1 MSTHGKDGERTYH
14 YLVTPSED
22 IGIHSTS
29 VSLNYSTPFNQAC
42 ALRRAKRQAL
52 ALLLA
57 VTAVFIA
64 ASLVPDRGLG
74 LNCLKAMAEAAM
86 VGALADWFA
95 VVALFRRPLGLPI
108 PHTAVIARNQD
119 RIGRNLAAFVRDKF
133 LDVPSL
139 LALIRRHDPAERLA
153 QWLTAPGNAGLLGHQ
168 ATRLASAA
176 LEMVQDAQV
185 ERFIHKAARALIG
198 QVDMSR
204 ALAAV
209 LDTLTH
215 NGRHQALLDD
225 VLGKLIELL
234 QNEQT
239 RAWVAQSI
247 VAWLKKDHPRTE
259 KLLPSD
265 WLGDK
270 GSVLLARALES
281 LMADVA
287 ANPQHALRAQF
298 DGAVQR
304 LIDRLKNDPEWA
316 RKGEEIRLWVQT
328 DATVG
333 GYVQTLWLDLRGALQ
348 RDLAD
353 ADSVLARQVG
363 RLGLWL
369 GKSLAGDAALRQSFN
384 DRLERWAEGLAPD
397 VSAFVAQHIEDT
409 VRRWDVR
416 EMTELIELN
425 IGRDLQYIRINGTVV
440 GGLIGLVLFGVSHA
454 GEVWRAVVGG

>member
-1 MSTHGKDGERTYH
+1 MTTALAPDTAA
-14 YLVTPSED
+14 L
-22 IGIHSTS
+22 
-29 VSLNYSTPFNQAC
+29 

-52 ALLLA
+52 GLLGL

-64 ASLVPDRGLG
+64 TSVVERDLL
-74 LNCLKAMAEAAM
+74 LNCIKAMAEAAM

-108 PHTAVIARNQD
+108 PHTAVVARNQA
-119 RIGRNLAAFVRDKF
+119 RIGRNLATFVRDKF

-139 LALIRRHDPAERLA
+139 VALIRQHDPAERLA
-153 QWLTAPGNAGLLGHQ
+153 QWLTAPGNAALLGHQ

-176 LEMVQDAQV
+176 LETVQDAQV
-185 ERFIHKAARALIG
+185 ERFIQKAARALIG

-215 NGRHQALLDD
+215 NGRHQALLDE
-225 VLGKLIELL
+225 VLEKLIELL
-234 QNEQT
+234 QNEPT
-239 RAWVAQSI
+239 RAWVAQTI

-270 GSVLLARALES
+270 GSALLARALES
-281 LMADVA
+281 VMADVA
-287 ANPQHALRAQF
+287 TNPQHALRAQF
-298 DGAVQR
+298 DAAVQR
-304 LIDRLKNDPEWA
+304 FIERLRTDPDWA
-316 RKGEEIRLWVQT
+316 RKGEEIRTWLQT
-328 DATVG
+328 DATVA
-333 GYVQTLWLDLRGALQ
+333 GYVQTLWQDLRGALQ

-363 RLGLWL
+363 KLGLWF
-369 GKSLAGDAALRQSFN
+369 GESLAGDAALRQSFN
-384 DRLERWAEGLAPD
+384 DRLERWVEGLAPD
-397 VSAFVAQHIEDT
+397 VSAFIAQHIEDT
-409 VRRWDVR
+409 VRRWDTE
-416 EMTELIELN
+416 EMTQLIELN
-425 IGRDLQYIRINGTVV
+425 IGKDLQYIRINGTVV

-454 GEVWRAVVGG
+454 REVWAAVSGA

>member
-1 MSTHGKDGERTYH
+1 MSSSAP
-14 YLVTPSED
+14 PSHSNAED
-22 IGIHSTS
+22 
-29 VSLNYSTPFNQAC
+29 PAR

-52 ALLLA
+52 GLLLL
-57 VTAVFIA
+57 VTAVFVA
-64 ASLVPDRGLG
+64 TSLMDRGMW
-74 LNCLKAMAEAAM
+74 LNGVKAMAEAAM

-108 PHTAVIARNQD
+108 PHTAVIARNQA
-119 RIGRNLAAFVRDKF
+119 RIGRNLATFVRDKF

-139 LALIRRHDPAERLA
+139 VALIRRHDPAERLA
-153 QWLTAPGNAGLLGHQ
+153 QWLTAPGNAALLGHQ

-176 LEMVQDAQV
+176 LETVQDVQV
-185 ERFIHKAARALIG
+185 ERFIQKAARTLIG

-225 VLGKLIELL
+225 VLAKLIELL

-239 RAWVAQSI
+239 RTWVAQTI

-270 GSVLLARALES
+270 GSALLARALES
-281 LMADVA
+281 VMADVA

-298 DGAVQR
+298 DVAVQR
-304 LIDRLKNDPEWA
+304 FIERLRSDPEWV
-316 RKGEEIRLWVQT
+316 RKGEEIRTYLQT
-328 DATVG
+328 DATVA
-333 GYVQTLWLDLRGALQ
+333 GYVQTLWQDLRGALQ

-353 ADSVLARQVG
+353 ADSVVARQVG
-363 RLGLWL
+363 KLGLWL
-369 GKSLAGDAALRQSFN
+369 GESLAGDAALRQSFN
-384 DRLERWAEGLAPD
+384 DRLERWAQGLAPD
-397 VSAFVAQHIEDT
+397 VSAFIAQHIEDT
-409 VRRWDVR
+409 VRRWDTE
-416 EMTELIELN
+416 EMTQLIELN
-425 IGRDLQYIRINGTVV
+425 IGKDLQYIRINGTVV
-440 GGLIGLVLFGVSHA
+440 GGLIGLVLFAVSHA
-454 GEVWRAVVGG
+454 GEVWRAVVGS

>member
-1 MSTHGKDGERTYH
+1 MTRADLSPAHRSLRT
-14 YLVTPSED
+14 
-22 IGIHSTS
+22 
-29 VSLNYSTPFNQAC
+29 
-42 ALRRAKRQAL
+42 AKRQAL
-52 ALLLA
+52 GLLLL

-64 ASLVPDRGLG
+64 TSVVERGLV
-74 LNCLKAMAEAAM
+74 LNCIKAIAEAAM

-95 VVALFRRPLGLPI
+95 VVALFRKPLGLPI
-108 PHTAVIARNQD
+108 PHTAVIARNQE

-139 LALIRRHDPAERLA
+139 VALIRRHDPAERLA
-153 QWLTAPGNAGLLGHQ
+153 QWLLAPGNTALLGNQ
-168 ATRLASAA
+168 ATRLVSAA
-176 LEMVQDAQV
+176 LETVQDAQV
-185 ERFIHKAARALIG
+185 ERFIQKAARALIG

-225 VLGKLIELL
+225 VLAKLIELL

-239 RAWVAQSI
+239 RTWVAQSI

-270 GSVLLARALES
+270 GSALLARALES
-281 LMADVA
+281 VMADVA
-287 ANPQHALRAQF
+287 ANPEHALRAQF
-298 DGAVQR
+298 DAAVQR
-304 LIDRLKNDPEWA
+304 FIERLRSDPEWA
-316 RKGEEIRLWVQT
+316 RKGEEIRTWLQT

-363 RLGLWL
+363 KLGLWL
-369 GKSLAGDAALRQSFN
+369 GESLAGDAALRQSLN
-384 DRLERWAEGLAPD
+384 DRLEHWVQGLAPD
-397 VSAFVAQHIEDT
+397 VSAFIAQHIEDT
-409 VRRWDVR
+409 VRRWDAE
-416 EMTELIELN
+416 EMTDLIEVN
-425 IGRDLQYIRINGTVV
+425 IGKDLQYIRINGTVV
-440 GGLIGLVLFGVSHA
+440 GGLIGLVLFAVSHA
-454 GEVWRAVVGG
+454 GEIWRAVGGG

>member
-1 MSTHGKDGERTYH
+1 MSSSAP
-14 YLVTPSED
+14 PSHSNAED
-22 IGIHSTS
+22 
-29 VSLNYSTPFNQAC
+29 PAR

-52 ALLLA
+52 GLLLL
-57 VTAVFIA
+57 VTAVFVA
-64 ASLVPDRGLG
+64 TSLMDRGMW
-74 LNCLKAMAEAAM
+74 LNGVKAMAEAAM

-108 PHTAVIARNQD
+108 PHTAVIARNQA
-119 RIGRNLAAFVRDKF
+119 RIGRNLATFVRDKF

-139 LALIRRHDPAERLA
+139 VALIRRHDPAERLA
-153 QWLTAPGNAGLLGHQ
+153 QWLTAPGNATLLGHQ

-225 VLGKLIELL
+225 VLAKLIELL

-239 RAWVAQSI
+239 RTWVAQSI
-247 VAWLKKDHPRTE
+247 VVWLKKDHPRTE

-270 GSVLLARALES
+270 GSALLARALES

-298 DGAVQR
+298 DVAVQR
-304 LIDRLKNDPEWA
+304 YIERLRSDPEWA
-316 RKGEEIRLWVQT
+316 RKGEEIRTWLQT
-328 DATVG
+328 DTTVG
-333 GYVQTLWLDLRGALQ
+333 GYVQALWLDLRGALQ
-348 RDLAD
+348 RDLAE
-353 ADSVLARQVG
+353 ADSVVARQVG
-363 RLGLWL
+363 KLGLWL
-369 GKSLAGDAALRQSFN
+369 GESLAGDAALRQSFN
-384 DRLERWAEGLAPD
+384 DRLERWAQGLAPD
-397 VSAFVAQHIEDT
+397 VSAFIAQHIEDT
-409 VRRWDVR
+409 VRRWDTE
-416 EMTELIELN
+416 EMTQLIELN
-425 IGRDLQYIRINGTVV
+425 IGKDLQYIRINGTVV
-440 GGLIGLVLFGVSHA
+440 GGVIGLVLFVVSHA

>member
-1 MSTHGKDGERTYH
+1 MTRAELSPAHR
-14 YLVTPSED
+14 
-22 IGIHSTS
+22 
-29 VSLNYSTPFNQAC
+29 

-52 ALLLA
+52 GLLLL

-64 ASLVPDRGLG
+64 TSVVERGLL
-74 LNCLKAMAEAAM
+74 LNCIKAVAEAAM

-108 PHTAVIARNQD
+108 PHTAVIARNQA
-119 RIGRNLAAFVRDKF
+119 RIGRNLATFVRDKF

-139 LALIRRHDPAERLA
+139 VSLIRRHDPAERLA
-153 QWLTAPGNAGLLGHQ
+153 QWLTAPGNAALLGHQ
-168 ATRLASAA
+168 ATRLTSAA
-176 LEMVQDAQV
+176 LETVQDAQV
-185 ERFIHKAARALIG
+185 ERFIQKAARALIG

-239 RAWVAQSI
+239 RAWVAQTI

-259 KLLPSD
+259 KLLPTD

-270 GSVLLARALES
+270 GSAMLARALES
-281 LMADVA
+281 VMADVA

-298 DGAVQR
+298 DAVVQR
-304 LIDRLKNDPEWA
+304 FIDRLKNDPEWA
-316 RKGEEIRLWVQT
+316 QKGEEIRTYLQT
-328 DATVG
+328 DATVA

-363 RLGLWL
+363 KLGLWL
-369 GKSLAGDAALRQSFN
+369 GQSLAGDAALRQSLN
-384 DRLERWAEGLAPD
+384 DRLEHWVQGLAPD
-397 VSAFVAQHIEDT
+397 VSAFIAQHIEDT
-409 VRRWDVR
+409 VRRWDTE
-416 EMTELIELN
+416 EMTDLIEVN
-425 IGRDLQYIRINGTVV
+425 IGKDLQYIRINGTVV
-440 GGLIGLVLFGVSHA
+440 GGLIGLVLFAVSHA